1 MYAMSKERNDNIN
14 QLIPLIDQRI
24 GTVTT
29 PRFEQLLVEIR
40 TIHQVMDERFKRV
53 DEQFR
58 RVDEQFKR
66 VDDKFLAMQKQ
77 MDIRFTQSDK
87 RFEQMQH
94 HMDKRFDQFMTF
106 YRWQFG
112 IIFLGFLGL
121 YLKLFF

>member
-24 GTVTT
+24 DTVTT

-58 RVDEQFKR
+58 RVD
-66 VDDKFLAMQKQ
+66 DKFLAMQKQ
-77 MDIRFTQSDK
+77 MDIRFTQV
-87 RFEQMQH
+87 
-94 HMDKRFDQFMTF
+94 DKRFDQFLTF